1 MKLPVD
7 IKDIKDFAYI
17 TSRKLLNEQG
27 EKSDE
32 VFMWRR
38 KGEDEFSYK
47 LKRLSHNYPT
57 TTDTPPAYHKNI

>member
-1 MKLPVD
+1 MYCCDGVFEKNRKGEVRRNMKLPVD

-27 EKSDE
+27 EKSGE

-38 KGEDEFSYK
+38 KGE
-47 LKRLSHNYPT
+47 
-57 TTDTPPAYHKNI
+57 

>member
-1 MKLPVD
+1 MKPPVD

-27 EKSDE
+27 ETSGE

-38 KGEDEFSYK
+38 KGE
-47 LKRLSHNYPT
+47 
-57 TTDTPPAYHKNI
+57 